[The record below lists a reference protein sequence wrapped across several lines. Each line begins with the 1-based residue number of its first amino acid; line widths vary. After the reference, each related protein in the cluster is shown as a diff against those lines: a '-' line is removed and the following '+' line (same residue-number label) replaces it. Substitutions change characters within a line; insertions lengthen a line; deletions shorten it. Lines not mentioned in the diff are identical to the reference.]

1 MEGEGPEYCE
11 RQTRRDKGNQ
21 EIYRGSLRT
30 LLGYYNQ
37 SEGGSHT
44 IQRMLGCHVG
54 PDGRLLR
61 GYLQVAYDGKDYIA
75 LNEDLTSWTAADTAA
90 LITKRK
96 WEEAGEAEGHR
107 AYLEGECVESLRR
120 YLELGKDTLLRTGA
134 GRGHL
139 LLSLGLGS
147 VLRKENPPLG
157 HAPLS
162 EGTGSLGLLIPIAV
176 TALTPGLTLS
186 LTVPSLSPGE
196 ERGSPHDNRGPFSL
210 QPAVSHDLSQ
220 AGFSVHTHCLW
231 N

>member
-120 YLELGKDTLLRTGA
+120 YLELGKDTLLRTGTRA
-134 GRGHL
+134 FCHG
-139 LLSLGLGS
+139 
-147 VLRKENPPLG
+147 
-157 HAPLS
+157 
-162 EGTGSLGLLIPIAV
+162 
-176 TALTPGLTLS
+176 ALTHIMKVRSVEGQSRRHPQAAPSTRQHDTLQ
-186 LTVPSLSPGE
+186 
-196 ERGSPHDNRGPFSL
+196 H
-210 QPAVSHDLSQ
+210 VS
-220 AGFSVHTHCLW
+220 SVHHGTHGEKLK
-231 N
+231 